1 MTKMGTQ
8 VNYTNQDQSF
18 IVGKFKI
25 NYDSEVNTHYTVISS
40 RNSFKTVMLRSLSRF
55 NIYKKIIVKKSLDTV
70 TLTFPPHTM
79 FLCTY
84 LDVENTTADKPPP
97 QLFITCSHL
106 TEMCAIVSESNAE
119 GFSVIGEGSAV
130 STNQR

>member
-25 NYDSEVNTHYTVISS
+25 NYDSEVNTHYTVVSS

-70 TLTFPPHTM
+70 TLTFPPPTRC
-79 FLCTY
+79 F
-84 LDVENTTADKPPP
+84 DVLILMWKTQ
-97 QLFITCSHL
+97 QLISLRLSCLSH
-106 TEMCAIVSESNAE
+106 AHI
-119 GFSVIGEGSAV
+119 
-130 STNQR
+130 